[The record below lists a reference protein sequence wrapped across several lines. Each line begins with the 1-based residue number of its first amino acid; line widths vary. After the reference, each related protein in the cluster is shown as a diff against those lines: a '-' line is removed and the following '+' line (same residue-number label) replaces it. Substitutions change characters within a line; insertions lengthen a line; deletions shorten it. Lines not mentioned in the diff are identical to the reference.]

1 MTLVWVFFSHVKQ
14 REVVIRVD
22 EVVGYYVNPR
32 TMTRY
37 AIAVLYRT
45 RAAAHVPLEQLVV
58 VP

>member
-1 MTLVWVFFSHVKQ
+1 MRLAWMFFSRVKQ

-22 EVVGYYVNPR
+22 EVIGYYVNPR

-45 RAAAHVPLEQLVV
+45 RAAAHVPLDQLVI